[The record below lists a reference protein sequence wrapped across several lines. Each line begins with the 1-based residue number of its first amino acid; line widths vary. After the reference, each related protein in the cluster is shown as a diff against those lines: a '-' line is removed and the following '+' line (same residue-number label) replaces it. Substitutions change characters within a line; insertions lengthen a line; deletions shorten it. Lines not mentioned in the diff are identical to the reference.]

1 MKYLRQPII
10 FPTLELN
17 YDDNDINGYSAK
29 LWNSWVSN
37 YHYAN
42 ENYDYNTLNFVVN
55 KKFAFDDGRS
65 GRVYAGV
72 DNIGDKKI
80 GDIYLEGR
88 IWRVGAEITF

>member
-1 MKYLRQPII
+1 MMIMILM
-10 FPTLELN
+10 
-17 YDDNDINGYSAK
+17 DI
-29 LWNSWVSN
+29 
-37 YHYAN
+37 
-42 ENYDYNTLNFVVN
+42 N